1 MDAKVIWK
9 AKRDG
14 AAGAATLLLRAR
26 LNTIIHLAE
35 ELFAGSIRWRARQ
48 AGQRFGAA
56 WKHAQTAGFARHW
69 AVTIFGGA
77 KEIHCY
83 ADI

>member
-14 AAGAATLLLRAR
+14 AAGAATLLRAG
-26 LNTIIHLAE
+26 LDAITHLAE

-48 AGQRFGAA
+48 AGRRLGAA
-56 WKHAQTAGFARHW
+56 WKNAQTAGSARHW

-77 KEIHCY
+77 KELHCY